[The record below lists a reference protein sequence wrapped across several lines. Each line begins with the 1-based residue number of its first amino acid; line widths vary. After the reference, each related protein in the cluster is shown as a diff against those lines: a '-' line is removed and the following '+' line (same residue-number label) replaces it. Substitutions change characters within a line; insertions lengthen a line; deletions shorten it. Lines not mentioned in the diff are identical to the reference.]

1 MTSRELPLWRSLLF
15 VPANVERFVAKA
27 PLCDADAIIL
37 DLEDGVPAAKKA
49 DARQAIPEA
58 ALRLRRSGTEVVV
71 RINEQP
77 DLAGSDLQAA
87 IGSAVGAICLPK
99 VQGAAQ
105 VRHVSEMIDKLET
118 KRRLPAGHTRLIAMI
133 ESVEALEH
141 LAAIAG
147 SSTRLVAMIL
157 GSEDFSASVGMEPD
171 RDLLL
176 YPNQQ
181 VLFAAR
187 QAGLL
192 PLGLVGSITE
202 FRDLAAFRATVRLS
216 RRAGFRGAQCVHP
229 DQVKILNE
237 EFGPSDEEVADARSM
252 LETFEAAERSGRG
265 SIEHNGRMIDAPVAA
280 RARELLS
287 IHEKIVAHRSR
298 RRDSSDE

>member
-1 MTSRELPLWRSLLF
+1 MSRELPLWRSLLF
-15 VPANVERFVAKA
+15 VPANVERFVARA

-37 DLEDGVPAAKKA
+37 DLEDGVPAAQKT
-49 DARQAIPEA
+49 DARQAIPDA
-58 ALRLRRSGTEVVV
+58 VLQLRRSGTEVVV
-71 RINEQP
+71 RINPEP
-77 DLAGSDLQAA
+77 DLARSDLQAS
-87 IGSAVGAICLPK
+87 IGSGVQAICLPK
-99 VQGAAQ
+99 VHDAAQ
-105 VRHVSEMIDKLET
+105 VRQVSKVIDKLEM

-171 RDLLL
+171 HDLLL

-202 FRDLAAFRATVRLS
+202 FRDLPAFRASVRLS
-216 RRAGFRGAQCVHP
+216 RRAGFRGAQCIHP
-229 DQVKILNE
+229 DQVQILNE
-237 EFGPSDEEVADARSM
+237 EFGPSDDEVQEARSL
-252 LETFEAAERSGRG
+252 LEAFEGAQRSGRG
-265 SIEHNGRMIDAPVAA
+265 SVEYNGRMIDAPVAA

-287 IHEKIVAHRSR
+287 MNEKIVAHRSR
-298 RRDSSDE
+298 RQDSSNE